1 MGPVKRLVGVG
12 VVLAAITAALFYVP
26 SDHYLFLPHPAQPLD
41 PLVRV
46 EGEEAEASGGGGDAD
61 DGGVYMVD
69 ILVRKAVLIE
79 RLYPG
84 IESGSSLVPEDS
96 VNPHGVSESERRQE
110 SLNEM
115 SRSQQVA
122 VAVALRSL
130 GMDVEVERTG
140 VEVVSVLP
148 GRPAEGRLQAGD
160 VIVDARGRP
169 VTTPRQLLEAME
181 AVRPDDEVELRIVR
195 DDRRRTLRVGT
206 TADERDSERAVL
218 GVQVQQA
225 AEFEF
230 PVDVEIDAGRIGGP
244 SAGLAF
250 ALQVVEELGR
260 DVTHGRRVA
269 VTGTVDLDGVVGA
282 VGGVKQ
288 KTIGAREAEADVFVV
303 PDGNAAEA
311 RRHADGLEILAV
323 STFDEALE
331 ALSEQ

>member
-12 VVLAAITAALFYVP
+12 VVLAAITAVLFYVP

-41 PLVRV
+41 PLISV
-46 EGEEAEASGGGGDAD
+46 EGEEAEAGD
-61 DGGVYMVD
+61 DGDVYMVD

-84 IESGSSLVPEDS
+84 IESGSSLVPEDR
-96 VNPHGVSESERRQE
+96 VNPLGVSESERRQE

-130 GMDVEVERTG
+130 EMDVEVERSG
-140 VEVVSVLP
+140 AEVVAVVP
-148 GRPAEGRLQAGD
+148 GKPAEGRLEAGD
-160 VIVDARGRP
+160 VIVDARGRS
-169 VTTPRQLLEAME
+169 VTTPRQLVEAME
-181 AVRPDDEVELRIVR
+181 RVRPGDEVELTVVR
-195 DDRRRTLRVGT
+195 DGKRRALRVGT
-206 TADERDSERAVL
+206 TEDERDAERAVL

-230 PVDVEIDAGRIGGP
+230 PVDVKIDSGGVGGP

-250 ALQVVEELGR
+250 ALEVVEELGD
-260 DVTHGRRVA
+260 DVTRGRRVA
-269 VTGTVDLDGVVGA
+269 VTGNVDLDGVVGA

-288 KTIGAREAEADVFVV
+288 KTIGAREADADVFVV

-311 RRHADGLEILAV
+311 RRHADGLEIVAV
-323 STFDEALE
+323 STFDEALS
-331 ALSEQ
+331 ALSER

>member
-12 VVLAAITAALFYVP
+12 VVLAAITAVLFYVP

-41 PLVRV
+41 PLISV
-46 EGEEAEASGGGGDAD
+46 EGEEAEAGD
-61 DGGVYMVD
+61 DGDVYMVD

-84 IESGSSLVPEDS
+84 IESGSSLVPEDR
-96 VNPHGVSESERRQE
+96 VNPLGVSESERRQE

-130 GMDVEVERTG
+130 EMDVEVERSG
-140 VEVVSVLP
+140 AEVVAVVP
-148 GRPAEGRLQAGD
+148 GKPAEGRLEAGD
-160 VIVDARGRP
+160 VIVDARGRS
-169 VTTPRQLLEAME
+169 VTTPRQLVEAME
-181 AVRPDDEVELRIVR
+181 RVRPGDEVELTVVR
-195 DDRRRTLRVGT
+195 DGKRRALRVGT
-206 TADERDSERAVL
+206 TEDERDAERAVL

-230 PVDVEIDAGRIGGP
+230 PVDVKIDSGGVGGP

-250 ALQVVEELGR
+250 ALEVVEELSD
-260 DVTHGRRVA
+260 DVTRGRRVA

-288 KTIGAREAEADVFVV
+288 KTIGAREADADVFVV

-311 RRHADGLEILAV
+311 RRHADGLEIVAV
-323 STFDEALE
+323 STFDEALS
-331 ALSEQ
+331 ALSER

>member
-12 VVLAAITAALFYVP
+12 VVLAAITAILFYVP

-41 PLVRV
+41 PLISV
-46 EGEEAEASGGGGDAD
+46 EGEEAEGGD
-61 DGGVYMVD
+61 DGDVYMVD

-79 RLYPG
+79 RLYPA
-84 IESGSSLVPEDS
+84 IESGSSLVPEDR
-96 VNPHGVSESERRQE
+96 VNPLGVSESERRQE

-130 GMDVEVERTG
+130 EMDVEVERSG
-140 VEVVSVLP
+140 AEVVAVVP
-148 GRPAEGRLQAGD
+148 GKPAEGRLQAGD
-160 VIVDARGRP
+160 VIVDARGRS

-181 AVRPDDEVELRIVR
+181 RVRPGDEVELTVVR
-195 DDRRRTLRVGT
+195 DGKRRALRVGT
-206 TADERDSERAVL
+206 TEDERDAERAVL

-230 PVDVEIDAGRIGGP
+230 PVDVKIDSGGVGGP

-250 ALQVVEELGR
+250 ALEVVEELGD
-260 DVTHGRRVA
+260 DVTRGRRVA

-288 KTIGAREAEADVFVV
+288 KTIGAREADADVFVV

-311 RRHADGLEILAV
+311 RRHADGLEIVAV
-323 STFDEALE
+323 STFDEALS
-331 ALSEQ
+331 ALSER

>member
-1 MGPVKRLVGVG
+1 VKRLVGVG
-12 VVLAAITAALFYVP
+12 VVLAAITAVLFYVP

-41 PLVRV
+41 PLISV
-46 EGEEAEASGGGGDAD
+46 EGEEAEAGD
-61 DGGVYMVD
+61 DGDVYMVD

-84 IESGSSLVPEDS
+84 IESGSSLVPEDR
-96 VNPHGVSESERRQE
+96 VNPLGVSESERRQE

-130 GMDVEVERTG
+130 EMDVEVERSG
-140 VEVVSVLP
+140 AEVVAVVP
-148 GRPAEGRLQAGD
+148 GKPAEGRLEAGD
-160 VIVDARGRP
+160 VIVDARGRS
-169 VTTPRQLLEAME
+169 VTTPRQLVEAME
-181 AVRPDDEVELRIVR
+181 RVRPGDEVELTVVR
-195 DDRRRTLRVGT
+195 DGKRRALRVGT
-206 TADERDSERAVL
+206 TEDERDAERAVL

-230 PVDVEIDAGRIGGP
+230 PVDVKIDSGGVGGP

-250 ALQVVEELGR
+250 ALEVVEELGD
-260 DVTHGRRVA
+260 DVTRGRRVA

-288 KTIGAREAEADVFVV
+288 KTIGAREADADVFVV

-311 RRHADGLEILAV
+311 RRHADGLEIVAV
-323 STFDEALE
+323 STFDEALS
-331 ALSEQ
+331 ALSER

>member
-12 VVLAAITAALFYVP
+12 VVLAAITAVLFYVP

-41 PLVRV
+41 PLISV
-46 EGEEAEASGGGGDAD
+46 EGEEAEAGD
-61 DGGVYMVD
+61 DGDVYMVD

-84 IESGSSLVPEDS
+84 IESGSSLVPEDR
-96 VNPHGVSESERRQE
+96 VNPLGVSESERRQE

-130 GMDVEVERTG
+130 EMDVEVERSG
-140 VEVVSVLP
+140 AEVVAVVP
-148 GRPAEGRLQAGD
+148 GKPAEGRLEAGD
-160 VIVDARGRP
+160 VIVDARGRS
-169 VTTPRQLLEAME
+169 VTTPRQLVEAME
-181 AVRPDDEVELRIVR
+181 RVRPGDEVELTVVR
-195 DDRRRTLRVGT
+195 DGKRRALRVGT
-206 TADERDSERAVL
+206 TEDERDAERAVL

-230 PVDVEIDAGRIGGP
+230 PVDVKIDSGGVGGP

-250 ALQVVEELGR
+250 ALEVVEELGD
-260 DVTHGRRVA
+260 DVTRGRRVA

-288 KTIGAREAEADVFVV
+288 KTIGAREADADVFVV

-311 RRHADGLEILAV
+311 RRHADGLEIVAV
-323 STFDEALE
+323 STFDEALS
-331 ALSEQ
+331 ALSER